1 MCLKRTPGVPPGL
14 LNLGGL
20 VLTTDATCTG
30 LDSLTLSVYHHC
42 CAMHIGQPTSV
53 RSPFRMANI
62 VAGASDF
69 TAYLT
74 TRHVLPFYNGVSLG

>member
-1 MCLKRTPGVPPGL
+1 VLGKNSGGSARGL
-14 LNLGGL
+14 LDLGGL
-20 VLTTDATCTG
+20 VLGTDATRAG
-30 LDSLTLSVYHHC
+30 LDPLTLSVYHHC
-42 CAMHIGQPTSV
+42 RAMHIGQPTSV

-74 TRHVLPFYNGVSLG
+74 TRHILPFYNGVSLG